1 MHTGVNTALKTGST
15 INQQNITKGVMTMD
29 KKHEAFLKDL
39 CITSVSARLRKTI
52 ATTDKWRNLKEA
64 CLDGHDSNKIHAY
77 ERENRRHIIG
87 DEIVFSAIRYLSAD
101 LDELRKEKC
110 NA

>member
-1 MHTGVNTALKTGST
+1 
-15 INQQNITKGVMTMD
+15 MD

-52 ATTDKWRNLKEA
+52 ATTDKWRGLKEA

-77 ERENRRHIIG
+77 ERENRKYIIN
-87 DEIVFSAIRYLSAD
+87 DDVVFSAILYLSAD
-101 LDELRKEKC
+101 LDELRKEKFDGEV
-110 NA
+110 